1 MSRKSRSKATPPP
14 AALPPVPAAGQPK
27 RYWLLAAGLVLLL
40 AIAGS
45 VYFATSPKAPPS
57 ASAPS
62 PSPLATTA
70 AAPPANPASYVGAQV
85 CKSCHEP
92 EFKAWSG
99 SHHDLAMQV
108 ATEATVLGNFANAR
122 FKYNGIETSFFRR
135 GDKFMVRTDG
145 PDGKLADYEIS
156 HTFGVYPLQQYM
168 VAFPGGRYQF
178 LQHAWDARAKS
189 QGGQRWFHLQ
199 PGQKVD
205 SKDPLHWTGL
215 YQNWALQCAECHSTD
230 LRKGYDAASNT
241 YKTTFS
247 EINVAC
253 EACHSQG
260 SNHVQWAANSKPPYP
275 ATESR
280 GLPSLKSRWQE
291 AWKFPTA
298 DARFAVRDHPAE
310 PAGMNTCAACH
321 SRRSTLSEDRKAG
334 EALEN
339 THRLAL
345 PLAPNYHADGQQR
358 EEVYV
363 WTSFLQSKM
372 HQSGVTCMDC
382 HEPHSLKT
390 RAEGN
395 ALCTRCHNAAE
406 FDDPKHHRHVADGK
420 GAQCVTCHM
429 PTQNYRVIH
438 ARQDHSLRIP
448 RPDLSIALGS
458 PNACTQCHTDKKPQ
472 WAASAMDTWYGKAW
486 RERPHYGTTLHAATT
501 QGMKALPDLLELAG
515 NTAQPGV
522 VRAAAATLAQPFV
535 SPSTL
540 HNARALLKDS
550 DPQVRLAALG
560 MIEPMDRT
568 NRVLSA
574 SPALAD
580 PIRGVRIEAA
590 RLLADVPDSQLP
602 AGQLAARAAA
612 GKELE
617 ESLALEADWPSGNLN
632 LGNLRLRQGRA
643 AEAIAAYQRAIA
655 LDPKFPGAYVN
666 LADALRQQ
674 GREAEGEKVLRQGL
688 AAMPRDAE
696 LHHALGLLL
705 TRKKENAAA
714 LKEFVEAAR
723 LAPDNARYA
732 YVQAIAVHS
741 AGQRDQALV
750 ILRNAN
756 KRHPGNLDILG
767 ALLSMSR
774 ESGDR
779 PAALGYARELAGL
792 LPDNANVKALV
803 AELEAR

>member
-1 MSRKSRSKATPPP
+1 MNRKMRNKGNPPP
-14 AALPPVPAAGQPK
+14 ATLPPVPTAAQPK
-27 RYWLLAAGLVLLL
+27 RNWLLASGLALLL
-40 AIAGS
+40 VIAGI
-45 VYFATSPKAPPS
+45 VFATSARATPS
-57 ASAPS
+57 ASP
-62 PSPLATTA
+62 PPLSPLATA
-70 AAPPANPASYVGAQV
+70 AAVPPLNAPTYVGAEV
-85 CKSCHEP
+85 CKTCHEP

-99 SHHDLAMQV
+99 SHHDLAMQI
-108 ATEATVLGNFANAR
+108 ATEASVLGNFANA
-122 FKYNGIETSFFRR
+122 KLNYNDIDTTFFRR

-178 LQHAWDARAKS
+178 LQHAWDTRAKS
-189 QGGQRWFHLQ
+189 EGGQRWFHLQ
-199 PGQKVD
+199 LGQKVD
-205 SKDPLHWTGL
+205 HKDPLHWTGL

-230 LRKGYDAASNT
+230 LRKGYDTASNT

-253 EACHSQG
+253 EACHGQG
-260 SNHVQWAANSKPPYP
+260 SKHVQWAANARPPYP
-275 ATESR
+275 ATEAR
-280 GLPSLKSRWQE
+280 GLLSLKSRWQE
-291 AWKFPTA
+291 AWKFPA
-298 DARFAVRDHPAE
+298 DDARFAVRDQPAAA
-310 PAGMNTCAACH
+310 AGMNTCAACH

-345 PLAPNYHADGQQR
+345 PLTPSYYADGQQR

-372 HQSGVTCMDC
+372 HQSDVTCMDC

-406 FDDPKHHRHVADGK
+406 FDVPKHHRHLAEGK
-420 GAQCVTCHM
+420 GAQCVSCHM
-429 PTQNYRVIH
+429 PTQNYMVIH
-438 ARQDHSLRIP
+438 ARPDHSLRVP

-458 PNACTQCHTDKKPQ
+458 PNACTQCHTDRKPQ
-472 WAASAMDTWYGKAW
+472 WAVGAMDTWYGKAW
-486 RERPHYGTTLHAATT
+486 RERPHFGTTLHAATT
-501 QGMKALPDLLELAG
+501 QGLKALPDLLELAG
-515 NTAQPGV
+515 NTAQPAI
-522 VRAAAATLAQPFV
+522 VRAAAATLAQAHV
-535 SPSTL
+535 SPGTL
-540 HNARALLKDS
+540 QTARALLKDS

-560 MIEPMDRT
+560 MIEPLDHV

-580 PIRGVRIEAA
+580 PVRGVRIEAA
-590 RLLADVPDSQLP
+590 RLLADVPDSQLS
-602 AGQLAARAAA
+602 AAQLEARAAA
-612 GKELE
+612 GRELE
-617 ESLALEADWPSGNLN
+617 QSLALEADWPSGKLN

-643 AEAIAAYQRAIA
+643 AEAIAAYERAIA
-655 LDPKFPGAYVN
+655 MDPKFPGAYVN

-674 GREAEGEKVLRQGL
+674 GREPEAEKILRQGL
-688 AAMPRDAE
+688 AVMPDAN
-696 LHHALGLLL
+696 LHYALGLLL
-705 TRKKENAAA
+705 TRKKESGAA
-714 LKEFVEAAR
+714 LKEFVKAAR

-732 YVQAIAVHS
+732 YVEAIAVHS

-750 ILRNAN
+750 ILRSAN
-756 KRHPGNLDILG
+756 KRHPGNLDILS

-779 PAALGYARELAGL
+779 QAALGYARELAGL
-792 LPDNANVKALV
+792 LPDNANIKGLV